1 MRFCD
6 LFISYKIGL
15 KGIKSTIPF
24 TKLPFYRKIAVA
36 LIFTFSLISAFL
48 LIIKYYKIAFTIMSA
63 TILLLIIFLIIDST
77 KRNLEKMLKQHYSP
91 YSQKR
96 MRMVIQVLEKYKIDV
111 KNMDLIDMLISEA
124 KAAQIQCD
132 YLTPLKKSIKVLGA
146 IIIPIVAYA
155 AQKIGEDTPQGDIL
169 ALAIQLIIIILLI
182 FSIIFAFATIVKDVL
197 YIEYNQYN
205 NFISDLHQIK
215 IFYSMNDKMSYLPN
229 DI

>member
-36 LIFTFSLISAFL
+36 LIFTLSLIFAFL
-48 LIIKYYKIAFTIMSA
+48 LIIEYYKIAFAIIAA
-63 TILLLIIFLIIDST
+63 TILLVIIFLIIDST
-77 KRNLEKMLKQHYSP
+77 KRNLDKMLKQHNSS

-96 MRMVIQVLEKYKIDV
+96 MRMVIQVLEKYKIDI

-132 YLTPLKKSIKVLGA
+132 YLTPLKKSFKTLGA
-146 IIIPIVAYA
+146 IIIPIVVYVT
-155 AQKIGEDTPQGDIL
+155 QKIGATTPEGDIL
-169 ALAIQLIIIILLI
+169 TLAIQLIILISLI
-182 FSIIFAFATIVKDVL
+182 FSIVFALSTIVKDVFFL
-197 YIEYNQYN
+197 EYNKYD
-205 NFISDLHQIK
+205 NFISDLYQIK
-215 IFYSMNDKMSYLPN
+215 IFYSMNDKILYLPN

>member
-48 LIIKYYKIAFTIMSA
+48 LIIKYYKIAFTLMAA

-77 KRNLEKMLKQHYSP
+77 KRNLEKMLKKHYSP

-96 MRMVIQVLEKYKIDV
+96 MRMVIQVLENYKIDV

-132 YLTPLKKSIKVLGA
+132 YLTPLKKSIKILGA

-155 AQKIGEDTPQGDIL
+155 AQKIGEDTPQVDIL

-182 FSIIFAFATIVKDVL
+182 FSIVFAFATIVKDVL
-197 YIEYNQYN
+197 YLEYNQYN

-215 IFYSMNDKMSYLPN
+215 IFYSMNDKMLYLRN

>member
-36 LIFTFSLISAFL
+36 LLFTLSLIVAIL
-48 LIIKYYKIAFTIMSA
+48 LIIKFYKIAFTIMVA
-63 TILLLIIFLIIDST
+63 AILLLIIFLIIDST
-77 KRNLEKMLKQHYSP
+77 KHNLDKMLKLHYSP

-96 MRMVIQVLEKYKIDV
+96 MRMVIQVLEKYNIDV
-111 KNMDLIDMLISEA
+111 KNMDVIDMLISEA

-132 YLTPLKKSIKVLGA
+132 YLTPLKKSIKTLGA
-146 IIIPIVAYA
+146 IIIPIVVYTG
-155 AQKIGEDTPQGDIL
+155 QKIGEITPQGDIL
-169 ALAIQLIIIILLI
+169 TFAIQLIIIILLI
-182 FSIIFAFATIVKDVL
+182 FSIIFAFVTIVKDVFYL
-197 YIEYNQYN
+197 EYNKYD
-205 NFISDLHQIK
+205 NFISDLHQVK
-215 IFYSMNDKMSYLPN
+215 IFYSMNDKMLYLPN

>member
-48 LIIKYYKIAFTIMSA
+48 LIIKYYKIAFILMAT

-91 YSQKR
+91 KR
-96 MRMVIQVLEKYKIDV
+96 MRMVIQVLEKYAIDV

-132 YLTPLKKSIKVLGA
+132 YLTPLKKSIKILGA

-155 AQKIGEDTPQGDIL
+155 AQKIGEDTPQVDIL

-182 FSIIFAFATIVKDVL
+182 FSIVFAFATIVKDVL
-197 YIEYNQYN
+197 YLEYNQYN

-215 IFYSMNDKMSYLPN
+215 IFYSMNDKMLYLRN